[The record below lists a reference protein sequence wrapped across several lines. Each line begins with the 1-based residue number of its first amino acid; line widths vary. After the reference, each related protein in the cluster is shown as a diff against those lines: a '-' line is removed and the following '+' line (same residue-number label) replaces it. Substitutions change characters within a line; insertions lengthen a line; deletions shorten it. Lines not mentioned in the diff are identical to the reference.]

1 MLWIYIESGEEKKKH
16 KKQAWYIW
24 LYNLSVSIFEKE
36 KNTNERQAF
45 KEVKR

>member
-36 KNTNERQAF
+36 KPPTRD
-45 KEVKR
+45 KLLKK